1 VSNFLGAVQIEGAF
15 FIVVVHLFSF
25 FFSLFSFSNY
35 ICSMLYFIEVVLPL
49 AVSKTFT
56 YQVSEAEFHY
66 IQIGMRVAVPFGK
79 TKIYTALVLDKNNT
93 PPQLYE
99 AKEIHQI
106 LDEKP
111 VVNLQQIEHWKW
123 IASYYMCS
131 LGEVFRSALPSGY
144 ILESETI
151 ISAKENIEIDSN
163 ELKDDEYLIL
173 EALKSQSSITV
184 QEVIKILGKK
194 TVFPIIN
201 RLLAKGALVLQEEIS
216 EQYKPKLVRY
226 IKLHESFLQQE
237 QLAELLEILS
247 KAKKQRE
254 LVLHYFQLQAREKAP
269 ISVKKLIETSGSSA
283 AIVKSLVDKTIFEE
297 YYIAQD
303 RVAFDKEDDSQF
315 TLSEAQQVAFDSIQ
329 ENFKTFDVNLL
340 HGVTASGKTEIYIKL
355 LEQYIK
361 EGKQVLFLLPEIALT
376 TQLVQRLTAYF
387 GNEVAVFHSKYTNNE
402 RIEVWNQVLENSPKA
417 KVVIGVRSAL
427 FLPFS
432 NLGCII
438 VDEEHEQTFKQNDPA
453 PRYHARDAAIVLAKQ
468 HGAKVVLGSATPSL
482 ETYNNVQTNKYGLT
496 ELKVRYGNVV
506 LPEIQLVDLKDKY
519 FRKKMSGHFSDE
531 LLEEITET
539 LSKGEQVI
547 LFQNR
552 RGFSPY
558 VECMTCGHVPHCPS
572 CDVSLTY
579 YKFKNQLRCHYC
591 GHSIANPTHC
601 HSCQSVD
608 VTSKGFGTEQIE
620 MELKSL
626 FPEKNIGRMD
636 QDTTRGKFGFE
647 KIIDSFKNREIDV
660 LVGTQMLAKGLDF
673 DNVTLV
679 GILNAD
685 NLLNQPN
692 FRAYERAYQMMIQVS
707 GRAGRSEKKGKVV
720 IQTYNPY
727 HNTIQQV
734 LGNDYMGMYKE
745 QIYERQNFKYPPFFR
760 LVKLTLKHRDF
771 DKLKEGSMWIYNVL
785 SQNLDMP
792 VLGPEEPAINRIRNE
807 YIRTIMVKI
816 PVKKHLGNTKK
827 NIAKVLMS
835 FEAVPQYRSIKVKVD
850 VDVY

>member
-1 VSNFLGAVQIEGAF
+1 
-15 FIVVVHLFSF
+15 
-25 FFSLFSFSNY
+25 
-35 ICSMLYFIEVVLPL
+35 MLYFIEVVLPL

-111 VVNLQQIEHWKW
+111 VVNLHQIEHWKW

-151 ISAKENIEIDSN
+151 ISARENAELDSDD
-163 ELKDDEYLIL
+163 LKDDEYLIL

-184 QEVIKILGKK
+184 QDVIKILGKK

-216 EQYKPKLVRY
+216 EQYKPKLIRY
-226 IKLHESFLQQE
+226 IKLYDSFLQQE
-237 QLAELLEILS
+237 QLAELLEVLS

-269 ISVKKLIETSGSSA
+269 ISVKKLIETSGSSS

-315 TLSEAQQVAFDSIQ
+315 TLSEAQQTAFDSIQ

-432 NLGCII
+432 DLGCII

-453 PRYHARDAAIVLAKQ
+453 PRYHARDSAIVLAKQ

-482 ETYNNVQTNKYGLT
+482 ETYYNVQTNKYGLT

-620 MELKSL
+620 MELKTL

-692 FRAYERAYQMMIQVS
+692 FRAYERAYQMMMQVS

-807 YIRTIMVKI
+807 YIRTIMIKI
-816 PVKKHLGNTKK
+816 PVQKHLGNTKK

>member
-1 VSNFLGAVQIEGAF
+1 M
-15 FIVVVHLFSF
+15 LF
-25 FFSLFSFSNY
+25 
-35 ICSMLYFIEVVLPL
+35 FIEVVLPL

-56 YQVSEAEFHY
+56 YQVSEAEFRY

-79 TKIYTALVLDKNNT
+79 TKIYTALVIDKNNN

-111 VVNLQQIEHWKW
+111 VVNQNQIEHWKW

-151 ISAKENIEIDSN
+151 ISAKENAEIDSD
-163 ELKDDEYLIL
+163 ELKDDEFLIL

-184 QEVIKILGKK
+184 QDVIKILGKK

-237 QLAELLEILS
+237 QLAELLEVLS

-269 ISVKKLIETSGSSA
+269 ISVKKLIETSGSTS

-297 YYIAQD
+297 YFIAQD
-303 RVAFDKEDDSQF
+303 RVSFDKEDDSQF
-315 TLSEAQQVAFDSIQ
+315 TLSEAQQIAFDSIQ

-438 VDEEHEQTFKQNDPA
+438 VDEEHEQTFKQHDPA

-482 ETYNNVQTNKYGLT
+482 ETYYNVQSNKYGLT

-591 GHSIANPTHC
+591 GHSIANPIHC

-620 MELKSL
+620 MELKTL
-626 FPEKNIGRMD
+626 FPEKNVGRMD

-692 FRAYERAYQMMIQVS
+692 FRAYERAYQMMMQVS

-734 LGNDYMGMYKE
+734 LGNDYAGMYKE

-760 LVKLTLKHRDF
+760 LVKLTMKHRDF
-771 DKLKEGSMWIYNVL
+771 DKLKEGSMWLYNVL

-816 PVKKHLGNTKK
+816 PVQKHLGNTKK

-835 FEAVPQYRSIKVKVD
+835 FEAVPQYRAIKVKVD

>member
-1 VSNFLGAVQIEGAF
+1 
-15 FIVVVHLFSF
+15 
-25 FFSLFSFSNY
+25 
-35 ICSMLYFIEVVLPL
+35 MLYFIEVVLPL

-79 TKIYTALVLDKNNT
+79 TKIYTALVLDKTNT

-111 VVNLQQIEHWKW
+111 VVNLHQIEHWKW

-151 ISAKENIEIDSN
+151 ISAKENVEINSD

-201 RLLAKGALVLQEEIS
+201 RLLVKGALVLQEEIS

-226 IKLHESFLQQE
+226 IRLQEEFLQQE
-237 QLAELLEILS
+237 RLAELLEVLS

-303 RVAFDKEDDSQF
+303 RVTFDKDDDSQF
-315 TLSEAQQVAFDSIQ
+315 TLSEAQQAAFDSIQ
-329 ENFKTFDVNLL
+329 QNFKTFDVNLL

-355 LEQYIK
+355 LQQYIK
-361 EGKQVLFLLPEIALT
+361 EGKQVLFLLPEIAPT

-438 VDEEHEQTFKQNDPA
+438 VDEEHEQTFKQHDPA

-482 ETYNNVQTNKYGLT
+482 ETYYNVQSNKYGLT

-608 VTSKGFGTEQIE
+608 LTTKGFGTEQIE
-620 MELKSL
+620 MELKTL

-692 FRAYERAYQMMIQVS
+692 FRAYERAYQMMMQVS

-734 LGNDYMGMYKE
+734 LGNDYVGMYKE

-760 LVKLTLKHRDF
+760 LVKLILKHRDF
-771 DKLKEGSMWIYNVL
+771 DKLKEGSMWLYNVL

-792 VLGPEEPAINRIRNE
+792 VLGPEEPVINRIRNE

-816 PVKKHLGNTKK
+816 PVQKHLGNTKK

-835 FEAVPQYRSIKVKVD
+835 FEAVPQYRAIKVKVD

>member
-1 VSNFLGAVQIEGAF
+1 
-15 FIVVVHLFSF
+15 
-25 FFSLFSFSNY
+25 
-35 ICSMLYFIEVVLPL
+35 MLYFIEVVLPL
-49 AVSKTFT
+49 AVAKTFT
-56 YQVSEAEFHY
+56 YQVSQAEFNY

-93 PPQLYE
+93 PPQLYQ

-106 LDEKP
+106 LDDKP
-111 VVNLQQIEHWKW
+111 VVNLIQIEHWKW

-144 ILESETI
+144 MLESETI
-151 ISAKENIEIDSN
+151 ISAKQNHEISD
-163 ELKDDEYLIL
+163 EDLKDDEYLIL
-173 EALKSQSSITV
+173 EALKSQSSITI

-194 TVFPIIN
+194 TVFPVIN
-201 RLLAKGALVLQEEIS
+201 KLLAKGALVLEEEIS

-226 IKLHESFLQQE
+226 IKLQDEFLQQE
-237 QLAELLEILS
+237 RLSELLELLS
-247 KAKKQRE
+247 NAKKQRE
-254 LVLHYFQLQAREKAP
+254 LVLHYFQLQAKEKGP
-269 ISVKKLIETSGSSA
+269 ISVKKLVEISGCSA
-283 AIVKSLVDKTIFEE
+283 AIVKSLVDKSIFEE
-297 YYIAQD
+297 YYLVKD
-303 RVAFDKEDDSQF
+303 RVAFEKEEDSQF
-315 TLSEAQQVAFDSIQ
+315 TLSQAQQVAFDSI
-329 ENFKTFDVNLL
+329 KTNLKEFDVNLL

-355 LEQYIK
+355 LEEYMQV
-361 EGKQVLFLLPEIALT
+361 GKQVLFLLPEIALT

-438 VDEEHEQTFKQNDPA
+438 VDEEHEQTYKQSDPA

-468 HGAKVVLGSATPSL
+468 HNAKVLLGSATPSL
-482 ETYNNVQTNKYGLT
+482 ETYYNVQSKKYGLT
-496 ELKVRYGNVV
+496 ELTIRYGNVV
-506 LPEIQLVDLKDKY
+506 LPEIELIDIKDKY
-519 FRKKMSGHFSDE
+519 FRKKMTGHFSDV
-531 LLEEITET
+531 LLEGISET
-539 LSKGEQVI
+539 IANGEQVI

-558 VECMTCGHVPHCPS
+558 VECVTCGHVPHCPS
-572 CDVSLTY
+572 CDVSLTF

-591 GHSIANPTHC
+591 GYSIANPTHC
-601 HSCQSVD
+601 HVCQSVEL
-608 VTSKGFGTEQIE
+608 TTKGFGTEQIE
-620 MELKSL
+620 MELKAI
-626 FPEKNIGRMD
+626 FPDKNIGRMD

-692 FRAYERAYQMMIQVS
+692 FRAYERAFQMIMQVS
-707 GRAGRSEKKGKVV
+707 GRAGRSEKKGKVLV
-720 IQTYNPY
+720 QTYNPY

-734 LGNDYMGMYKE
+734 LTNDYLAMYKE
-745 QIYERQNFKYPPFFR
+745 QIYERKNFKYPPFFR
-760 LVKLTLKHRDF
+760 LIKLTLKHRDF
-771 DKLKEGSMWIYNVL
+771 DRLKEGSLWFYNVL
-785 SQNLDMP
+785 VQSLPIP

-807 YIRTIMVKI
+807 YIRTIMIKI
-816 PVKKHLGNTKK
+816 PTSAHLGNTKAI
-827 NIAKVLMS
+827 IAKMRNS
-835 FEAVPQYRSIKVKVD
+835 FEAIPQYRSIRVTIN

>member
-1 VSNFLGAVQIEGAF
+1 
-15 FIVVVHLFSF
+15 
-25 FFSLFSFSNY
+25 
-35 ICSMLYFIEVVLPL
+35 MLYFIEVVLPL

-79 TKIYTALVLDKNNT
+79 TKIYTALVLDKTNT

-111 VVNLQQIEHWKW
+111 VVNLHQIEHWKW

-226 IKLHESFLQQE
+226 IRLQEEFLQQE
-237 QLAELLEILS
+237 RLAELLEMLS

-303 RVAFDKEDDSQF
+303 RVAFDKDDDSQF
-315 TLSEAQQVAFDSIQ
+315 TLSEAQQLAFESIQ
-329 ENFKTFDVNLL
+329 ENFKSFDVNLL

-438 VDEEHEQTFKQNDPA
+438 VDEEHEQTFKQHDPA

-482 ETYNNVQTNKYGLT
+482 ETYYNVQAKKYGLT

-608 VTSKGFGTEQIE
+608 LTTKGFGTEQIE
-620 MELKSL
+620 MELKTL

-692 FRAYERAYQMMIQVS
+692 FRAYERAYQMMMQVS

-760 LVKLTLKHRDF
+760 LVKFTLKHRDF
-771 DKLKEGSMWIYNVL
+771 DKLKEGSMWLYNVL

-816 PVKKHLGNTKK
+816 PVQKHLGNTKK
-827 NIAKVLMS
+827 NIERVLMS
-835 FEAVPQYRSIKVKVD
+835 FEAISQYRSIKTKVD
-850 VDVY
+850 VDTY